1 MIRNLALAALL
12 AATLPPALAGDE
24 MATDRPDFVESS
36 DVVGKG
42 RFQIETSVAGE
53 RDRADG
59 LTVRTTSTPTL
70 LRLGVS
76 EDLELRV
83 ETDGRL
89 RATVRDDATGVR
101 STERG
106 WSDTAIGLKWHL
118 RDGDENNGTP
128 GIALLLHADL
138 DSGSAPFRGRGVR
151 PSARVVFEWDLGG
164 DWSFGAMPGFYVER
178 NEADQRYVGGIAAVT
193 VGRDWLEG
201 RVHGFAE
208 LAGQRL
214 ASRRNGGSVVTADI
228 GVSWKV
234 TLTLQVDT
242 ALQKGLNRD
251 APDLGWTTGLS
262 IKF

>member
-1 MIRNLALAALL
+1 MTRTLALAALL
-12 AATLPPALAGDE
+12 AAAVPPALAGDE

-42 RFQIETSVAGE
+42 RFQVETSVAGE

-59 LTVRTTSTPTL
+59 VTTRVGSTPTL

-89 RATVRDDATGVR
+89 RVTVRDDATGQRTV
-101 STERG
+101 ERG

-118 RDGDENNGTP
+118 RDGDEQAGTA
-128 GIALLLHADL
+128 GVALLLHADL
-138 DSGSAPFRGRGVR
+138 DSGSAAFRGEGVR

-178 NEADQRYVGGIAAVT
+178 NAAGQRYVGGIAAVT

-201 RVHGFAE
+201 RVHGFVE
-208 LAGQRL
+208 VAGQRL
-214 ASRRNGGSVVTADI
+214 ASRRNGGSVVTADL
-228 GVSWKV
+228 GVSWKIMP
-234 TLTLQVDT
+234 TLQVDT
-242 ALQKGLNRD
+242 ALTKGLNRD

-262 IKF
+262 LKF

>member
-1 MIRNLALAALL
+1 MTRHLALAALL
-12 AATLPPALAGDE
+12 AVTLPPALAADE

-42 RFQIETSVAGE
+42 RVQVETSFAGE

-59 LTVRTTSTPTL
+59 FTVRVASTPTL
-70 LRLGVS
+70 LRVGVS
-76 EDLELRV
+76 DDLELRV

-89 RATVRDDATGVR
+89 RATVREDATGAR

-106 WSDTAIGLKWHL
+106 WSDTAVGLKWHL
-118 RDGDENNGTP
+118 RDGDENAGTP

-138 DSGSAPFRGRGVR
+138 DSGSAAFRGEGVR

-178 NEADQRYVGGIAAVT
+178 NAGGQRYVGGIAAVT

-201 RVHGFAE
+201 RVHGFVE

-214 ASRRNGGSVVTADI
+214 ASRRNGGSVVTADL
-228 GVSWKV
+228 GVSWKIRPTV
-234 TLTLQVDT
+234 QVDC
-242 ALQKGLNRD
+242 ALFKGLNRD

-262 IKF
+262 LKF